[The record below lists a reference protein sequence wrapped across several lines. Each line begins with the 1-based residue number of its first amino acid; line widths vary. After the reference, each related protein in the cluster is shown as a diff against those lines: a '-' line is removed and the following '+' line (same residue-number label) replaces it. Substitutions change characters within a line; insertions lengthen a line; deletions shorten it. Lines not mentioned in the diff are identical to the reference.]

1 MSHLINLCNIFDLS
15 QQFIGQND
23 EGGVTPSKILSFIT
37 GAEKPPPMGFA
48 QQPTIRF
55 IEDKT
60 KILPTASM
68 CALSLYLPL
77 PLTEYQ
83 SFQHNMDMAILN
95 TIGFGQV
102 KLYWYHTLSTLHLF
116 LSFQLCLPFP
126 SHQLASRVQSKLEN
140 MLLLLVPENSLKFH
154 FHTSTFAWSSFC
166 VRQW

>member
-60 KILPTASM
+60 KILPTAST
-68 CALSLYLPL
+68 CVLSLYFPL

-102 KLYWYHTLSTLHLF
+102 
-116 LSFQLCLPFP
+116 
-126 SHQLASRVQSKLEN
+126 
-140 MLLLLVPENSLKFH
+140 
-154 FHTSTFAWSSFC
+154 
-166 VRQW
+166 